1 MSRTDLEKI
10 KAGREQLEIELQ
22 QRRAARVQAGEA
34 VAVDAVA
41 VVGVREA
48 ADAAVK
54 ALKAKKLAE
63 MKEAGD
69 ARELLFVG
77 QRTKEDEPV
86 YDTEPLVIITGVPRA
101 GRDDDEAVAR
111 HNS

>member
-22 QRRAARVQAGEA
+22 QRRAGRVQAGEA
-34 VAVDAVA
+34 VAIDAVA

-48 ADAAVK
+48 ADAA
-54 ALKAKKLAE
+54 KAKKLAE